1 MRLFKFYFLFLLFW
15 SVSFTAQ
22 NNNDSLKKRANS
34 VIYEQPDES
43 ISIALKL
50 LKGEKRVDEIAHL
63 YMLISNAYIAKR
75 NNDSSLIYILKAADL
90 INKESLP
97 TTKIKILNSVAVQ
110 YQQMELYDKAL
121 ETLDQSLQLT
131 EKLEAN
137 GKDRL
142 FNAGFNFAVRGMIYR
157 NQSNPDLALEKF
169 KMAAVN
175 FQKLTLDRKSAA
187 NLSIIY
193 YNIGYC
199 YIDLMQLQQ
208 ASAYFQKSEEYA
220 KTGEAKSLEAYA
232 LKGKGETLFL
242 TQNYGASLQT
252 LYEAEKMALP
262 VGDLV
267 LNEGLYKLIADNNLV
282 LNDFEKFQNYN
293 SKYLEI
299 QKTLEQN
306 DLKSLNRYLN
316 TQNLEQQENHAK
328 VAKEYRI
335 YQWITIV
342 IALLLISFLSKKIID
357 QMKGNRR
364 KKKLIETLTKSKEA
378 PQTSKT

>member
-1 MRLFKFYFLFLLFW
+1 MRIIKLYFLFLLFW
-15 SVSFTAQ
+15 SVGFTAQ
-22 NNNDSLKKRANS
+22 KNNDSLKKRAYS
-34 VIYEQPDES
+34 VIYEQPDET
-43 ISIALKL
+43 ISIAIKL
-50 LKGEKRVDEIAHL
+50 LKGEKRIDEVAHL

-131 EKLEAN
+131 EKLEPN
-137 GKDRL
+137 DKDHL
-142 FNAGFNFAVRGMIYR
+142 FNAGFNYAVRGMIYR

-169 KMAAVN
+169 KMAADN
-175 FQKLTLDRKSAA
+175 FQKLTLNPNSAA

-199 YIDLMQLQQ
+199 YIDLAQLQQ
-208 ASAYFQKSEEYA
+208 ASAYFQKSEDYA
-220 KTGEAKSLEAYA
+220 KKGEAKSLEAYA

-242 TQNYGASLQT
+242 TQNYASSLEA
-252 LYEAEKMALP
+252 LYKSEKMALP

-267 LNEGLYKLIADNNLV
+267 LNKGLYKLIADNNLV
-282 LNDFEKFQNYN
+282 LNNFEKFQQYN

-316 TQNLEQQENHAK
+316 TQDLEQQETYAK
-328 VAKEYRI
+328 VSKKYGI
-335 YQWITIV
+335 YQWITI
-342 IALLLISFLSKKIID
+342 IAALLMIAFLSKKIID
-357 QMKGNRR
+357 QMKANRR
-364 KKKLIETLTKSKEA
+364 QKKLIETLTKSK
-378 PQTSKT
+378 

>member
-1 MRLFKFYFLFLLFW
+1 
-15 SVSFTAQ
+15 
-22 NNNDSLKKRANS
+22 
-34 VIYEQPDES
+34 
-43 ISIALKL
+43 
-50 LKGEKRVDEIAHL
+50 
-63 YMLISNAYIAKR
+63 
-75 NNDSSLIYILKAADL
+75 
-90 INKESLP
+90 
-97 TTKIKILNSVAVQ
+97 
-110 YQQMELYDKAL
+110 
-121 ETLDQSLQLT
+121 
-131 EKLEAN
+131 
-137 GKDRL
+137 
-142 FNAGFNFAVRGMIYR
+142 
-157 NQSNPDLALEKF
+157 
-169 KMAAVN
+169 
-175 FQKLTLDRKSAA
+175 
-187 NLSIIY
+187 
-193 YNIGYC
+193 
-199 YIDLMQLQQ
+199 MQLQQ

-282 LNDFEKFQNYN
+282 LNDFDKFQNYN

-316 TQNLEQQENHAK
+316 TQNLEQQEIHAK

-342 IALLLISFLSKKIID
+342 SALLLVAFLSKKIID

-378 PQTSKT
+378 PSTSKT